1 MNKIEYLAFGFS
13 MGSQCGV
20 VAECLGSLE
29 ERYFQKC
36 HYQAH
41 PDSSHRKKCH
51 YQPILILIIVRTC
64 PAAALTAFS
73 AAWWAARASA
83 WV

>member
-1 MNKIEYLAFGFS
+1 MKKFEYLAFSFS

-29 ERYFQKC
+29 EQCFQKC
-36 HYQAH
+36 NYQLIM
-41 PDSSHRKKCH
+41 
-51 YQPILILIIVRTC
+51 ILILILVILRTC

-83 WV
+83 

>member
-29 ERYFQKC
+29 DDIFKSVIIR
-36 HYQAH
+36 
-41 PDSSHRKKCH
+41 
-51 YQPILILIIVRTC
+51 PILILVIVKSVIIN
-64 PAAALTAFS
+64 PS
-73 AAWWAARASA
+73 
-83 WV
+83 

>member
-1 MNKIEYLAFGFS
+1 

-29 ERYFQKC
+29 ERYFQKR
-36 HYQAH
+36 HYHAH
-41 PDSSHRKKCH
+41 PDFECLGSLEEQYFQKCH
-51 YQPILILIIVRTC
+51 YQPILILVIVRTC

-83 WV
+83 

>member
-1 MNKIEYLAFGFS
+1 MKKIEYLAFGFS

-29 ERYFQKC
+29 DDIFKSVIIKLFKSVIIMIFKSVIIR
-36 HYQAH
+36 
-41 PDSSHRKKCH
+41 
-51 YQPILILIIVRTC
+51 PILILIIVRTC

-83 WV
+83 

>member
-1 MNKIEYLAFGFS
+1 MKKIEYLAFGFS
-13 MGSQCGV
+13 VGSQCGV

-36 HYQAH
+36 HYQAFQKCNYH
-41 PDSSHRKKCH
+41 DFQKCH

-83 WV
+83 